1 VKLSSGFLSII
12 KLLDM
17 CLTMGSKDNMTAL
30 VIRFPAEKIGEG
42 GGVKARRDK
51 REATAR
57 ANEAGNH
64 HDSDHEHT
72 EPEDSKMEETNED
85 STAT

>member
-64 HDSDHEHT
+64 HEHT